1 LQFFPLYSEQVD
13 STTSIP
19 AIVGKQLYKKMD
31 TSSELKAQLD
41 QVIRDVINI
50 RFSDPAQAVRDCLE
64 ALRQV
69 EGIHDP
75 SRSLQNQTG
84 RLKLILS
91 GLYLRLFAYDQALAQ
106 ALDVLT
112 IYQKIDL
119 PSGIARAHNAVGLC
133 NLHLSTYAESL
144 DNLLKALHTADETS
158 DLRLKARVLNNL
170 GLLYLRMEEYP
181 QALSYLEKSL
191 EIAPETK
198 SPAFEADLLEN
209 ICVAYLNLGQ
219 YSLALTHCQKG
230 IALFQ
235 EAGNRYGEATAL
247 SSAGEIYAAM
257 GHTIDAHSYYHKSLK
272 ISDQIE
278 DVQGAAKT
286 HLLIGSLH
294 FKQGQRETALEH
306 LQSALEYAEKSQDT
320 SQISRIHFLLSRIYR
335 EMKDFQMSLRH
346 FEQFHDLK
354 EAVFNEDM
362 ATKIKSLEIMHHVK
376 ETRQDSEIYRLRNV
390 ELSRE
395 IEERKKAQSE
405 LERII
410 TLDPLTSLFNRRH
423 FFELTL
429 KELERSQRYN
439 RPLSVIMLDID
450 HFKQVNDQFG
460 HLVGDRVIVEVAR
473 RIQKALRRID
483 SACRYGG
490 EEFAV
495 LLPETPLMQ
504 AEMVASRLWNLVTR
518 QPTVSGELVL
528 KITVSVGVATFQH
541 SSEITVDDLLDQAD
555 QAMYAAK
562 QAGRNRVAVY
572 SDHINGERTAE
583 ARKRSLVGE
592 A

>member
-1 LQFFPLYSEQVD
+1 METP
-13 STTSIP
+13 I
-19 AIVGKQLYKKMD
+19 
-31 TSSELKAQLD
+31 ELESQLD
-41 QVIRDVINI
+41 RVIRDVIHI
-50 RFSDPAQAVRDCLE
+50 RFSDPAQAVRNCLE
-64 ALRQV
+64 ALRQT
-69 EGIHDP
+69 EALKNP
-75 SRSLQNQTG
+75 PRSLSNQIG

-112 IYQKIDL
+112 IYQKINL
-119 PSGIARAHNAVGLC
+119 QSGIARAHNAVGLC
-133 NLHLSTYAESL
+133 NLHLSTYAEAL
-144 DNLLKALHTADETS
+144 DNLLKALHMAEDTS

-191 EIAPETK
+191 KIAPETK
-198 SPAFEADLLEN
+198 NPAFEADLLEN
-209 ICVAYLNLGQ
+209 IGVAYLNLGQ
-219 YSLALTHCQKG
+219 YSQSLTHCQKG

-235 EAGNRYGEATAL
+235 ETGNRYGEANAL

-257 GHTIDAHSYYHKSLK
+257 GHTVEAHSYYHKSLK

-278 DVQGAAKT
+278 DVQGTAKA

-294 FKQGQRETALEH
+294 FKQGQQETALEH

-320 SQISRIHFLLSRIYR
+320 SLISRIHLLLSRIYR
-335 EMKDFQMSLRH
+335 EMRDFEMSLMH
-346 FEQFHDLK
+346 FEKFHDVK
-354 EAVFNEDM
+354 ETVFNEDM
-362 ATKIKSLEIMHHVK
+362 ATKIKSLEILHHVK

-405 LERII
+405 LERIV
-410 TLDPLTSLFNRRH
+410 TLDPLTGLFNRRH

-429 KELERSQRYN
+429 QELERSRRYN

-495 LLPETPLMQ
+495 LLPETTLLQ

-528 KITVSVGVATFQH
+528 KITVSVGVATYQH
-541 SSEITVDDLLDQAD
+541 TDEITVDTLLDQAD
-555 QAMYAAK
+555 QAMYVAK
-562 QAGRNRVAVY
+562 QTGRNRVAVY
-572 SDHINGERTAE
+572 SESTNGERTAD
-583 ARKRSLVGE
+583 ARKRSLVGGV
-592 A
+592 

>member
-1 LQFFPLYSEQVD
+1 
-13 STTSIP
+13 
-19 AIVGKQLYKKMD
+19 MD
-31 TSSELKAQLD
+31 TTTELEPQLD
-41 QVIRDVINI
+41 QVIKDVINI
-50 RFSDPAQAVRDCLE
+50 RFSDPAKAVRDCLE
-64 ALRQV
+64 TLRQFK
-69 EGIHDP
+69 GIKNP
-75 SRSLQNQTG
+75 PRSLQNQIG

-106 ALDVLT
+106 ALDVLL
-112 IYQKIDL
+112 IYQNIHL

-144 DNLLKALHTADETS
+144 DNLLKALHMADELN

-170 GLLYLRMEEYP
+170 GLLYLRMEEYL
-181 QALSYLEKSL
+181 QALGYLEKSL
-191 EIAPETK
+191 EISAETN

-219 YSLALTHCQKG
+219 YSLALKHCQRG

-235 EAGNRYGEATAL
+235 EAGNRHGETKAL

-257 GHTIDAHSYYHKSLK
+257 GHNIDAHAYYHKSLK

-278 DVQGAAKT
+278 DVQGAAKA

-335 EMKDFQMSLRH
+335 ETKNFEMSLMH
-346 FEQFHDLK
+346 FEKFHDVK
-354 EAVFNEDM
+354 ETVFNEDM
-362 ATKIKSLEIMHHVK
+362 TTKIKSLEIIHHVK

-410 TLDPLTSLFNRRH
+410 TLDPLTGLFNRRH

-429 KELERSQRYN
+429 NELERSRRYN

-495 LLPETPLMQ
+495 LLPETPILQ
-504 AEMVASRLWNLVTR
+504 AEMVASRLWNLVTK
-518 QPTVSGELVL
+518 QPTVSGELIL

-541 SSEITVDDLLDQAD
+541 TEEITVDTLLDQAD

-572 SDHINGERTAE
+572 SEYINGERKAE
-583 ARKRSLVGE
+583 ARKSSLVVE